1 MSDRKKGSNRGN
13 AGKGRPK
20 GSPNK
25 VTTDVRAAIAQ
36 VLETN
41 AANFSIWLAGV
52 ADGLSEPRLNDE
64 GEPLLD
70 EQGTPVVD
78 WLRRPEPGTAL
89 KLAMDMAEF
98 HIPKLARTELVGNS
112 KQPIAIAVEF
122 VSARK
127 PDPVP

>member
-1 MSDRKKGSNRGN
+1 MKTEVARNSSKRKKV
-13 AGKGRPK
+13 AGRQKGT
-20 GSPNK
+20 PNK
-25 VTTDVRAAIAQ
+25 VTTDVRAAIAR

-41 AANFSIWLAGV
+41 AANFSVWLAGV
-52 ADGLSEPRLNDE
+52 AEGLSEPRLNDE

-70 EQGTPVVD
+70 DQGHPIVD

-98 HIPKLARTELVGNS
+98 HIPKLARTELVGNN

-127 PDPVP
+127 